1 MILMN
6 WLSCPPLLRF
16 LIPEQIADDGAYYSF
31 INGVYF
37 PVLKTSEIDIQVPF
51 P

>member
-37 PVLKTSEIDIQVPF
+37 PVLKKSEIDIQVPF